1 MEIVYVYTKKRS
13 EFGRQPIFTDKQA
26 ELCVDIKP
34 ESSLK
39 DSFVFKD
46 PVDVAL
52 QFTSE
57 MSEHEVFYGHMKEE
71 TYV

>member
-26 ELCVDIKP
+26 ELCAEILP
-34 ESSLK
+34 EPSVK
-39 DSFVFKD
+39 DSFIFKD

-57 MSEHEVFYGHMKEE
+57 MSEHEVL
-71 TYV
+71 